1 MDYPNRLQVLNI
13 TTLETRR
20 LRADLLEV
28 FNIFNRL
35 ESILP
40 ADFFDT
46 NKAWYQT
53 RAPNAIA
60 FSILRAIYSILT
72 DFQ

>member
-1 MDYPNRLQVLNI
+1 MYPNRLRVSNI
-13 TTLETRR
+13 TTLVTKR

-28 FNIFNRL
+28 FKIFNRL

-46 NKAWYQT
+46 DKTWYAT
-53 RAPNAIA
+53 VGHPCKITKMHSRLY
-60 FSILRAIYSILT
+60 LRK
-72 DFQ
+72 

>member
-1 MDYPNRLQVLNI
+1 MDYPNRLRVLSI

-20 LRADLLEV
+20 LVAELLEV
-28 FNIFNRL
+28 FKIFNGL

-46 NKAWYQT
+46 DKA
-53 RAPNAIA
+53 
-60 FSILRAIYSILT
+60 
-72 DFQ
+72 